1 MKVIPVID
9 VLNGIAVHGIR
20 GERKRYQPLKS
31 VLCKS
36 ADHPLD
42 IASAFASLGFSS
54 LYLADLDAIL
64 KNSANFGIYRQI
76 ITHTG
81 LDLMV
86 DAGISDITKAE
97 EVLAAGVSRIVVGSE
112 TLASLDFLGQAVKT
126 FGANKVVVSMDL
138 KEGKLLSASEAIA
151 TMDAVSFAQELKNM
165 GVNQIIVLDLG
176 RVGTEYGINLPLL
189 RVILEMTRVEVLV
202 GGGIRSLQELEQLRK
217 LGVSGAL
224 VATILHNGKLEVDEL
239 KSAGFL

>member
-9 VLNGIAVHGIR
+9 VLNDVAVHGIL

-31 VLCKS
+31 TLCKS
-36 ADHPLD
+36 ADPLD
-42 IASAFASLGFSS
+42 IALTFESLGFSS

-64 KNSANFGIYRQI
+64 GKSTNFNIYRQI
-76 ITHTG
+76 MIQTS

-86 DAGISDITKAE
+86 DAGISNITKVE
-97 EVLAAGVSRIVVGSE
+97 KVLAADVSKVVIGSE
-112 TLASLDFLGQAVKT
+112 TLNSLDFLGQAVKA
-126 FGANKVVVSMDL
+126 FGEDKVVVSIDL
-138 KEGKLLSASEAIA
+138 KEGELLSVSEAIA
-151 TMDAVSFAQELKNM
+151 SMDAVSFAQKLTRI
-165 GVNQIIVLDLG
+165 GVRRIILLDLD
-176 RVGTEYGINLPLL
+176 RVGTEHGINLALL
-189 RVILEMTRVEVLV
+189 RSILQKTGVEVLV
-202 GGGIRSLQELEQLRK
+202 GGGIKGIQELEKLRK